1 MPGIQAHLSCLEV
14 KFNFS
19 SRFLSL
25 NKNLQ
30 QLRKA
35 VIGVEDNMELKQVCV
50 ILLKVGNFLNQGTAK
65 GNSVSFNIEL
75 FRNLK
80 TAKAVGDHAKSTML
94 DFLLSSVLNKAPHVA
109 RFAAK
114 LERCEEA
121 SKLELS
127 TIQEQLGRLFKQ

>member
-1 MPGIQAHLSCLEV
+1 
-14 KFNFS
+14 
-19 SRFLSL
+19 
-25 NKNLQ
+25 
-30 QLRKA
+30 
-35 VIGVEDNMELKQVCV
+35 MELKQVCI
-50 ILLKVGNFLNQGTAK
+50 ILLKIGNFLNQGTAK